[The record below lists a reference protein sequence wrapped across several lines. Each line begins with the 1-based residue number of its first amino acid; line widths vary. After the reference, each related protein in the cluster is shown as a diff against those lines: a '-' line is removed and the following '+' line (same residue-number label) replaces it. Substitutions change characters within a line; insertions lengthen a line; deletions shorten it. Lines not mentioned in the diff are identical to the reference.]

1 MTPISI
7 YFIRKCEI
15 CSVKS
20 FVHTFILKSFR
31 EIIGLMGVKQLL
43 NASLLYEFG
52 PLCSDTIIIIHFT
65 FYNSKKSVNL
75 FDSPLKI
82 IFLLNQRINL
92 RFFSLHTHSLK
103 IIVGSRRTN
112 GQHPLHV
119 TQIRAHNS
127 PSWIAFG
134 SPLEV
139 SCNRVAIFCPSKNKF
154 YFQFTKKKVFIIDTC
169 RSKLNILL

>member
-1 MTPISI
+1 MKFVPESL
-7 YFIRKCEI
+7 
-15 CSVKS
+15 
-20 FVHTFILKSFR
+20 VHTFMVSR
-31 EIIGLMGVKQLL
+31 GEITFECIALVWVCPSK
-43 NASLLYEFG
+43 FG

-82 IFLLNQRINL
+82 IFFLLNQRINL
-92 RFFSLHTHSLK
+92 LFFPSTHSLK

-154 YFQFTKKKVFIIDTC
+154 YFQFTKKF
-169 RSKLNILL
+169 L